1 LSQFKKVLITLPDYL
16 LEEIDELA
24 KRENKNRSDVVREI
38 MKNHLGR
45 MHKQRIKNELIAGY
59 QEMANINLEMAQMCM
74 DADEENLRHYEEK
87 LAECE

>member
-1 LSQFKKVLITLPDYL
+1 MSQLKKVLITLPDYL
-16 LEEIDELA
+16 LEEIDEMA
-24 KRENKNRSDVVREI
+24 KKENKNRSDVVRDV
-38 MKNHLGR
+38 MKSYLSER
-45 MHKQRIKNELIAGY
+45 HKQRIKNELIEGY